1 MSIDEPRD
9 VREGEELDTQALS
22 AWMAEEAPEFAGEI
36 RVKQFPSGHSNLTY
50 MLEVGGREVVLRRPP
65 FGAEKIAK
73 GHDMSR
79 EYTVLSHLEPVFDK
93 IPSPIA
99 YCDDA
104 EVIGAPFYLMERVE
118 GIILRGAR
126 PDVDGLDEAA
136 MRGLSEAFVDTLAE
150 VHAIDLDE
158 AGLSDFGKPEGYVER
173 QVTGWIGRYQRA
185 KTDDIAD
192 MDRAGEWLEAHM
204 PAEARGSGEIGAAVI
219 HNDFKYDNL
228 VLDPDELTRVRA
240 ILDWEMATVGD
251 PLMDLGTSLAY
262 WVEPDDPDVVKAL
275 SFGPTTLPGNFTRRE
290 LVDRYADKTGLPV
303 DDIVFY
309 FVYGLYK
316 VAVIGQQIY
325 YRFKAGD
332 TDDPRFGMLIHAVK
346 ALADVATR
354 AIDEGRIEK
363 LG

>member
-1 MSIDEPRD
+1 MSIDQPRD
-9 VREGEELDTQALS
+9 VRQGEELDTDALGQWLS
-22 AWMAEEAPEFAGEI
+22 QEVPELSGDI
-36 RVKQFPSGHSNLTY
+36 TVKQFPSGHSNLTY
-50 MLEVGGREVVLRRPP
+50 MLDVGGKEVVLRRPP

-93 IPSPIA
+93 VPAPLA

-104 EVIGAPFYLMERVE
+104 EVIGAPFYLMERVQ
-118 GIILRGAR
+118 GVILRGAK
-126 PDVDGLDEAA
+126 PDVDGLDEAT
-136 MRGLSEAFVDTLAE
+136 MGRLSEAFVDTLAE
-150 VHAIDLDE
+150 VHAIDLE
-158 AGLSDFGKPEGYVER
+158 AAGLDEFGRPEGYVER
-173 QVTGWIGRYQRA
+173 QISGWIGRYHRA
-185 KTDDIAD
+185 QTDDIPS
-192 MDRAGEWLEAHM
+192 MERAGEWLEANM
-204 PAEARGSGEIGAAVI
+204 PAEVGAAVI

-228 VLDPDELTRVRA
+228 VLDPDELTHVRA

-262 WVEPDDPDVVKAL
+262 WVEADDPDVVKGL
-275 SFGPTTLPGNFTRRE
+275 SFGPTMLPGSFTRRE
-290 LVDRYADKTGLPV
+290 LVDRYAQKSGQPV

-325 YRFKAGD
+325 YRFKSGD
-332 TDDPRFGMLIHAVK
+332 TDDPRFGMLIYAVRALGDLAVK
-346 ALADVATR
+346 A
-354 AIDEGRIEK
+354 IEEGRIEK

>member
-1 MSIDEPRD
+1 MTHIDQPKD
-9 VREGEELDTQALS
+9 VRSGEELDTDALRT
-22 AWMAEEAPEFAGEI
+22 WLDQEVPELSGDIA
-36 RVKQFPSGHSNLTY
+36 VKQFPSGHSNLTY
-50 MLEVGGREVVLRRPP
+50 MLQVDGKEVVLRRPP

-79 EYTVLSHLEPVFDK
+79 EYTILSHLDGVFDK
-93 IPSPIA
+93 IPDPIA

-118 GIILRGAR
+118 GVILRGAK
-126 PDVDGLDEAA
+126 PKVDGLDEQT

-150 VHAIDLDE
+150 VHAIDLE
-158 AGLSDFGKPEGYVER
+158 AAGLEDFGKPEGYVER
-173 QVTGWIGRYQRA
+173 QVTGWIGRYKRA
-185 KTDDIAD
+185 QTDEIPA
-192 MDRAGEWLEAHM
+192 MDRAGEWLEANM
-204 PAEARGSGEIGAAVI
+204 PAEVGASII

-228 VLDPDELTRVRA
+228 VLDPDDLTKVRA

-262 WVEPDDPDVVKAL
+262 WVEPDDPDVIKAM
-275 SFGPTTLPGNFTRRE
+275 SFGPTVMPGNFTRRE
-290 LVDRYADKTGLPV
+290 LVDRYAEKSGLPV

-325 YRFKAGD
+325 FRFKEGD
-332 TDDPRFGMLIHAVK
+332 TDDPRFAMLIHAVK
-346 ALADVATR
+346 ALGDVAQK
-354 AIDEGRIEK
+354 AIDEGKIEG